1 MTLEAIRY
9 TRGHLDILDQL
20 KLPSQ
25 TVYFNINDTA
35 DAWQAIKKMQVQYV
49 SDKFDLFCE
58 PHFDLL
64 LQYDNVLSVLKYLET
79 QINTL

>member
-49 SDKFDLFCE
+49 SDLTYFVNPILTFC
-58 PHFDLL
+58 
-64 LQYDNVLSVLKYLET
+64 YNMIMSYLCLN
-79 QINTL
+79 I